1 MPKIIVGPFDK
12 GLRNDVIP
20 VYIDNSSFPT
30 LINAYQWRGRVKR
43 KRGTSLLTRAT
54 RPIPTGSIGNSQ
66 ASPWTINTIFS
77 NYVPPITPETNAQIK
92 LGSVQITIATT
103 PNIVF
108 VDQGDGTLDGFLVG
122 TITNATQTNPCEI
135 TSNGH
140 GLSNGNQVTINS
152 VQGMTELNGNTYTIT
167 VTGVNTFTLNGVDS
181 TGFSA
186 YTGGGTWTFASSSN
200 FGTIN
205 YVTSVIVLTHTAGA
219 GVPAFVSFS
228 YYPNLPAMGFRDLIL
243 DPTQFTGN
251 IGFDTKYAYNV
262 LNAFPYS
269 NYSVSFYKNPATGSP
284 ATYVQKT
291 NWTPLQWNGE
301 DYQQFWSINYQNA
314 FWATNGIN
322 IPFTPTHVGMQYKPI
337 LTVTVLTPTTAT
349 LQITAHGLSVGDFV
363 FINEVATTTGINFQT
378 GYVINPPIDAN
389 NVNVAFPNANIATNG
404 TGGIAQYL
412 TNNSDNTKDCMRWY
426 DGDPTNGLINNPGF
440 LPGKGW
446 VNFCPPLSQF
456 AYSIADLPAAQY
468 YLVTAR
474 IIVSYKDRLLF
485 FGPVIQTSA
494 PGSQIYLPDT
504 IIYSQNG
511 TPYYTASFSGDP
523 SLSTTTFTP
532 LLLPLNQTATPTAF
546 WGDQTGFGGW
556 YSLGLDQ
563 AICTVGSNEDTLIL
577 GLQNS
582 LQARLIYTGNDLLP
596 FNAFIVNSEL
606 GSSSTFS
613 AVDMDQGV
621 ISRGDRGFIITS
633 QTQAQRFDLPIPDEV
648 FQIKLLNNG
657 AERVCAQRDF
667 INEWIYFTYPYKSIN
682 NRFPTQTLMFNY
694 RDKSWAVFRETYT
707 CYGQFRRQTGFTW
720 QTVGLIYKT
729 WSAWNDPWNA
739 GESNLLQPDVVGG
752 NTQGFFIIRDE
763 GTSEATSLYI
773 KSFSGNIVT
782 SPDHCLTNGDYIVI
796 SDCLGDVGAQV
807 NGKIFSVFQCTQNTF
822 QLNPPISAGSYI
834 GGGLITRLYKPYIQ
848 TKQFPTA
855 WEMARKTR
863 LGPQQYLFTTTQNAQ
878 IQLLIFLS
886 QNANSAYNL
895 GGIVPSTNTVN
906 NSLIYSTVLYTCP
919 ESTNLGLTPANI
931 NLQMVT
937 AEQQA
942 QIWHRMN
949 TSLQGDTVQI
959 GFTLSDEQMRDETL
973 TNQYAE
979 IELHG
984 FILDV
989 TPGPLLA

>member
-1 MPKIIVGPFDK
+1 MAKIIVGPIPG
-12 GLRNDVIP
+12 GLRNNVIP
-20 VYIDNSSFPT
+20 VYIDNGSFPN

-43 KRGTSLLTRAT
+43 KRGTSLLTRLQRYFDST
-54 RPIPTGSIGNSQ
+54 ISSFGSITTITLDGSGNGNLI
-66 ASPWTINTIFS
+66 TGFS
-77 NYVPPITPETNAQIK
+77 LETNSSIV
-92 LGSVQITIATT
+92 LGSVSLTDTT
-103 PNIVF
+103 TAIVYT
-108 VDQGDGTLDGFLVG
+108 DPAMDGTL
-122 TITNATQTNPCEI
+122 TP
-135 TSNGH
+135 S
-140 GLSNGNQVTINS
+140 
-152 VQGMTELNGNTYTIT
+152 
-167 VTGVNTFTLNGVDS
+167 
-181 TGFSA
+181 
-186 YTGGGTWTFASSSN
+186 
-200 FGTIN
+200 GTIN
-205 YVTSVIVLTHTAGA
+205 YATGAITIAAAATHNIEAQ
-219 GVPAFVSFS
+219 FN
-228 YYPNLPAMGFRDLIL
+228 YYPDLPVMGFRTLKL
-243 DPTQFTGN
+243 EATQFPGN
-251 IGFDTKYAYNV
+251 IAFDTKYAYNV

-269 NYSVSFYKNPATGSP
+269 NYSVSFYKNPPTGSP

-291 NWTPLQWNGE
+291 NWTPVRWNGQ

-322 IPFTPTHVGMQYKPI
+322 IPFSVTNVGMQYKPI
-337 LTVTVLTPTTAT
+337 VSVTVTSPTTAT
-349 LQITAHGLSVGDFV
+349 LQITGHGLVVGDFV
-363 FINEVATTTGINFQT
+363 FVNEVATTTGINFQT
-378 GYVINPPIDAN
+378 GYVTTVTDVN
-389 NVNVAFPNANIATNG
+389 NVIVTFPNANIATNG

-412 TNNSDNTKDCMRWY
+412 TSNSDNTKDCMRWY
-426 DGDPTNGLINNPGF
+426 DGDPTDGVVTNPGF
-440 LPGKGW
+440 QAGKGW

-456 AYSIADLPAAQY
+456 SFSIADLPAAQY

-474 IIVSYKDRLLF
+474 IIASYKDRILF
-485 FGPVIQTSA
+485 FGPVVQTSA
-494 PGSQIYLPDT
+494 AGSQVYLPDT
-504 IIYSQNG
+504 IIFSQNG

-563 AICTVGSNEDTLIL
+563 AICTIGSNEDALIL
-577 GLQNS
+577 GLDDGT
-582 LQARLIYTGNDLLP
+582 QARLIYTGNDLLP

-613 AVDMDQGV
+613 AIDMDQGV
-621 ISRGDRGFIITS
+621 LSRGDRGYIITS
-633 QTQAQRFDLPIPDEV
+633 QTQAQRFDLEVPDEA
-648 FQIKLLNNG
+648 FQIKLTNNG

-667 INEWIYFTYPYKSIN
+667 INEWVYFTFPYVSIN

-694 RDKSWAVFRETYT
+694 RDKSWAIFRETYT
-707 CYGQFRRQTGFTW
+707 TYGQFRRQSGFTW
-720 QTVGLIYKT
+720 QTVGFIYKT
-729 WSAWNDPWNA
+729 WSAWNDPWNS

-752 NTQGFFIIRDE
+752 TPQGFLIVRDE
-763 GTSEATSLYI
+763 GTSEATSIYI
-773 KSFSGNIVT
+773 KGFSGNVVT

-796 SDCLGDVGAQV
+796 SDCLGTVGTQV
-807 NGKIFSVFQCTQNTF
+807 NGKVFSVFQCTQNTF
-822 QLNPPISAGSYI
+822 QLNPPISAGTYL
-834 GGGLITRLYKPYIQ
+834 GAGLITRLYKPFIQ

-855 WEMARKTR
+855 WEMGRKTR

-878 IQLLIFLS
+878 IQLLIYLS
-886 QNANSAYNL
+886 QNSNSAYNL